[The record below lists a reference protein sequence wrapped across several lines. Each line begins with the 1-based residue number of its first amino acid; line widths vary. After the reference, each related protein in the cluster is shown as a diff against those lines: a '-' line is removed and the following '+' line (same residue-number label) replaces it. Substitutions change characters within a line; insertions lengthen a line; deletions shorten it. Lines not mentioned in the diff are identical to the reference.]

1 MSVRDI
7 YLSENNIDSLYL
19 NVCDQVL
26 TKLNFSLNSSPKYKN
41 TVKGMMD
48 KVYTNADKSTLT
60 NLSALNHYTIQK
72 ISNYFITQLA
82 KKQQGNPLMMD
93 RPLRSTSLNTS
104 ESEMNNRLTTM
115 RNERMNLE
123 DVSNFNKIQQ
133 MQIFN
138 IWCLIVPKKIY

>member
-26 TKLNFSLNSSPKYKN
+26 NKLNFSLNSSPKYKN
-41 TVKGMMD
+41 TVRGMMD
-48 KVYTNADKSTLT
+48 KVYTNSDKSTLT

-82 KKQQGNPLMMD
+82 KKQQGNPPMMD
-93 RPLRSTSLNTS
+93 RPLRSTSLNTT
-104 ESEMNNRLTTM
+104 ESEMNNRLTAM
-115 RNERMNLE
+115 RNERMNNNDTLN
-123 DVSNFNKIQQ
+123 SNSNKIQH
-133 MQIFN
+133 
-138 IWCLIVPKKIY
+138 